1 MKSLTSQLIGL
12 LLWLAPTQALTL
24 AHKDNLLD
32 TFLKELVSYHAKYEL
47 EHERARVILGLN
59 SLLALPQK
67 PQEIMQKMPELFKT
81 AMMLVKK
88 NAEERID
95 DEDMNGK
102 GEKDSDD
109 DEDDD
114 LENYNFDSD
123 DEDFWEEQYD
133 DNYNSSLDQID
144 EIR

>member
-1 MKSLTSQLIGL
+1 
-12 LLWLAPTQALTL
+12 
-24 AHKDNLLD
+24 
-32 TFLKELVSYHAKYEL
+32 
-47 EHERARVILGLN
+47 VILGLN